1 MTQIRIDLQ
10 EGFRHDAVTIRVN
23 GEEVLNTDVSTRLQT
38 GFAGSVE
45 IDVPEPSATIEIALP
60 DRDVSATIP
69 LHVDSAV
76 YVGVSL
82 TPDSK
87 IEHRLSQD
95 PFGYV

>member
-1 MTQIRIDLQ
+1 MAQIRIDLQ

-23 GEEVLNTDVSTRLQT
+23 GKEVLNTDVSTRLQT

-45 IDVPEPSATIEIALP
+45 VDVPEPIALP
-60 DRDVSATIP
+60 DRDVSTTIP
-69 LHVDSAV
+69 LHLGSAV

-87 IEHRLSQD
+87 IEHRLSQE